1 MKKVGYYPGCSL
13 NGTAKEYEMSI
24 KKVANLLDVELVE
37 VSDWN
42 CCGATS
48 AHVTSHKLAVSLSL
62 RNLILAAEQGIE
74 DIMAPCAACYSRLTV
89 SKQEVMNNPKVK
101 QQIEEI
107 LDKKIEKL
115 PNIINIVQFFKN
127 FGIGDLLKKS
137 NPDLKFLLAITVACL
152 LDLRV
157 TLTMPKS
164 RSQWKSLYLLRA
176 PKQLT
181 GILKRNAAVLLILLQ
196 GKI

>member
-137 NPDLKFLLAITVACL
+137 NPDLKFNGRACIFYG
-152 LDLRV
+152 R
-157 TLTMPKS
+157 
-164 RSQWKSLYLLRA
+164 Q
-176 PKQLT
+176 
-181 GILKRNAAVLLILLQ
+181 NN
-196 GKI
+196 